1 MCKVK
6 NNTEKIGKYQRG
18 INIRFDY
25 YSVPGSVTKVVGILA
40 PGTNY
45 ENRKPTEEKMQIV
58 DYDSVASSM
67 DMTIT
72 ELLFH
77 AVHIMTCDGGRYT
90 IFVHR
95 NYVSVDFRTEGMDGN
110 AAIIKG
116 AAKILYHFLGEG
128 EEGFNIQDVCCRV
141 NLFTPEISN
150 DTIWTVLDQ
159 SAFPVMEGSKVV
171 NGNYVDT
178 YEVEN
183 YYIDLLRNIRP
194 SAAEK
199 NDVVVSTTAMC
210 DYEKLA
216 AMIAEQGLEGV
227 LKDML
232 DKSVNEITRCY
243 TA

>member
-18 INIRFDY
+18 INVRFDY
-25 YSVPGSVTKVVGILA
+25 YSVPGSIKKVVGLLA
-40 PGTNY
+40 LGKIY
-45 ENRKPTEEKMQIV
+45 ENRKPTEEEMQII

-77 AVHIMTCDGGRYT
+77 AVHIMCDNGEKYT

-95 NYVSVDFRTEGMDGN
+95 NYVSVDFKTEGMDGN
-110 AAIIKG
+110 NAIVEK
-116 AAKILYHFLGEG
+116 AAKILNHFLGEG
-128 EEGFNIQDVCCRV
+128 EEGFNIQDICCRV
-141 NLFTPEISN
+141 NLFTPEINNS
-150 DTIWTVLDQ
+150 TIWTILDQ
-159 SAFPVMEGSKVV
+159 SAFPVMEDSKVV

-178 YEVEN
+178 HEVEN

-194 SAAEK
+194 SGVGIS
-199 NDVVVSTTAMC
+199 DVVVSTTAMC
-210 DYEKLA
+210 NFEKLTD
-216 AMIAEQGLEGV
+216 MIKERGLDGV

-232 DKSVNEITRCY
+232 DKSINEITRCY